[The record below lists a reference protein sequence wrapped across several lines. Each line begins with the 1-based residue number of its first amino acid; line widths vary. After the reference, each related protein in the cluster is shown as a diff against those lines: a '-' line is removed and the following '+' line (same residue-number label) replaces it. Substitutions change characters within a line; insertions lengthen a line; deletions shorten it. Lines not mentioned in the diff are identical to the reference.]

1 VFLSLFLS
9 TQLFSQIDNN
19 WTKRVSITISHDF
32 IDQNLSNWTLV
43 FDQSFSPFLN
53 QMDGPLDADGL
64 NPSVNG
70 GFDIRFSSDL
80 DGLNELAVDVRNWE
94 INNNPS
100 LATCEVAVKI
110 PLLSKDIDT
119 KIYMWWGNP
128 SATLPLTGDAFGQY
142 NAYDTFYEY
151 ISANGGLSDR
161 TSNNRLSNGFGGIS
175 GGVASGRIG
184 NCTWFDGNDK
194 FQLGPVASLSS
205 DITMQTLVK
214 FSNLANAQGIID
226 FLDALNNHGRLFK
239 EISNSIEFD
248 KWPDEIGNAITP
260 GFSDALWHQL
270 SATYNSS
277 TDTYVAYLDVA
288 SGAPKIGDGS
298 FVTPNNMITIG
309 SLLNSHYLTGFM
321 DEIRLSRTTRSP
333 EWLKADYHNQ
343 FNTPGFLT
351 FCIPD
356 NSFILTNS
364 ITACTGTSATITMS
378 GSELNVS
385 YQLRRDSDNRPVGNP
400 KAGTGNPI
408 DFIINPTASA
418 TYNVLAMSDL
428 LYSEA
433 MLTSKCTITVNPRP
447 KVGISIGAPNN
458 PLQST
463 EYKFE
468 TQNSRVSDLDV
479 KDVNNDGYDDVV
491 YEFDGNIYF
500 GYNMQDGTFKEIV
513 VGGADYDL
521 LSIGDIDNDGAKD
534 VLCASP
540 EGRLSWMRNHG
551 TPNFATISVTNT
563 ASGIEDIEAVDLDG
577 NGSMD
582 ILSIVND
589 SIVRWYSNDGWENFT
604 EIDLFMGITNGVFVS
619 AVDMDLDGDLD
630 ILASG
635 KGIIWLE
642 NDGAENFQVHE
653 IHESIHLIDAVIP
666 FDIDTDGDLDV
677 LRAGSDTISWFE
689 NDGFQYFTEHLIS
702 AGASDPRAIA
712 AADMDQDGDMDIIAE
727 SATEDILAIYFNDGF
742 QVFSPIDFSS
752 KEEYSLKLFVSD
764 MDHDGDLDVIA
775 RKEYGISIEYSNL
788 FDKKC
793 ASSLQLTAIG
803 DAVSSWSWSSNGEA
817 VFDNST
823 IQNPILSGPMVSER
837 FTVLVEDV
845 NFCTNSAS
853 TFVGFSPSPTILVEN
868 PGGCNPL
875 HFTFLD
881 TPDGLYD
888 IVHDG
893 GTIPDVKIIEGE
905 ADVFV
910 SAGTYN
916 NMYIVVNDC
925 QSSQYPDIVVEE
937 TTPYIALSDIQKP
950 VNCNSD
956 GSIEFEFQNLSDGPQ
971 TVHYVGGSFAVN
983 VSANSANIVAPVG
996 VYDSLWVSS
1005 GTCTSAEFP
1014 TAVVLNA
1021 VPPRVAIRT
1030 SLSPSP
1036 PDFARSLMYYINS
1049 EVFDESMIVDLDKDG
1064 DMDIVVV
1071 ASLWNAIYWFENNG
1085 AEAFTFSR
1093 LVDFVDKSIRGLDI
1107 LDMDG
1112 DGNLDILCEESN
1124 GSSKMNIVLLINDGN
1139 QVFTKHE
1146 NESSFLDNSF
1156 GSVKGVDINNDGYM
1170 DIVHDDND
1178 QLFWLENDGN
1188 SFSDKHIVTQE
1199 YANRGSAKYGPIVVD
1214 LNQDGYLDFVREDP
1228 YGKIWYFLNDGMQN
1242 FSEHRIIVGNY
1253 SIAQVLPTDLDLD
1266 GDIDLL
1272 INSLGKN
1279 TIEWLENDGAMNF
1292 INNGRSFGVR
1302 AELLHAEDI
1311 DHDGDIDVFMSE
1323 LGDGFQWYEND
1334 GDENFTAQTINSV
1347 TPYNEFISFGDI
1359 DSDGDTD
1366 FFLATFRS
1374 GLYWF
1379 SNSTIDEF
1387 CESPT
1392 IQLIAEGDPA
1402 ASYTWSSDKSANFNP
1417 SNTKTTEV
1425 SNITD
1430 GERFTVEV
1438 ENAGQCTNSATMLM
1452 RVRSKPE
1459 ISAVSNGCGIINFTF
1474 ANVPDG
1480 SYDITYDG
1488 GSFDDVEVE
1497 GGAAF
1502 VVADASG
1509 DYNNL
1514 IISVKDCISTD
1525 NPSVTVTTLA
1535 PIISQVSTSPAA
1547 SCGGQGTIELTFE
1560 NLENG
1565 NYNIDYE
1572 GGQFTSV
1579 VVSANAATIN
1589 ADPGVYRELT
1599 IVGSCTNLEK
1609 PNAIVLNPP
1618 TPQLGLVYGN
1628 TNTPLSTSEEFLN
1641 EARLEHSN
1649 MLTVDMDND
1658 EDMDVLSAIQNDN
1671 GSASIW
1677 LYENQG
1683 STYLKSE
1690 IVVSDASIVGIIS
1703 GDFNGDGLTDL
1714 VSISSSPR
1722 AIMWHENNGSGLF
1735 TNHTL
1740 FSSNNLVYAN
1750 IAIADYDGDGSEDIA
1765 FLTYRTVQWLKNDGL
1780 GNFELILVDDE
1791 IYQYDQTLIASDLD
1805 QDGNTDLIFFNSSKN
1820 YILCYKNAGDG
1831 SFTSR
1836 QLKNKVS
1843 VERVLTQDLD
1853 YDGDMDLVYLAAGKI
1868 FVGLNTGDAEHFLE
1882 YIVAT
1887 GMSAY
1892 PNFDLADMNND
1903 GYIDIVALSDASN
1916 SFMLFENDGS
1926 AAFSA
1931 STLQENKQQI
1941 RGFDLGD
1948 LDIDGDIDLVY
1959 FNSLPSSLLL
1969 GVNSLIEGG
1978 CVGSDVEIEAFAPTG
1993 SNYIW
1998 GSNNPSLIFSPP
2010 DGQSPILENAL
2021 DGDKITLTI
2030 VADNN
2035 CPNEISIPIK
2045 MNPSATIAA
2054 SLADESCS
2062 MINFQ
2067 FTNVP
2072 DGSYSISYDGGQF
2085 NDVDVTSGS
2094 AQINAPAASYNSLA
2108 ITTLGCTSSENPN
2121 VEVVSENPGI
2131 AVSSVTDPISCVADG
2146 QISLQFSGVDPGTY
2160 DIYYT
2165 GGSWSVDVSGGTSI
2179 VNAAAGNYDS
2189 LALTIGTCTSLDF
2202 PSAQI
2207 HLPQK
2212 PVAAIRYGSIT
2223 DPLSFDQ
2230 RELSPAT
2237 SRYNTQNQLS
2247 VDLNQDGYLDYIAK
2261 DMDGLTNWYENKGHA
2276 QFVAHRLSG
2285 IPSESRITASDID
2298 QDGDIDLLWQG
2309 SFGGGVYGLINDG
2322 SENFYSAAFIERD
2335 FFFAQFNNEI
2345 VVEDIDG
2352 DGYLDILFI
2361 DFNNNIIWAKNN
2373 GNQTFVKQEE
2383 IDHPDS
2389 RSLFMKLVDLDNDN
2403 DLDIVTAEILGSNI
2417 SWYENDGNQN
2427 FTKIEI
2433 ISAITRCQSLFITD
2447 MDYDGDTDLLI
2458 SDNDEG
2464 KIAWFENDGSAQ
2476 FTRHNIAT
2484 DIAGAVKAE
2493 AMDMDNDGD
2502 MDVLA
2507 LGLDYYVPKL
2517 VWYENEGLPAN
2528 FAERQIPALVD
2539 DYSDFISGDFNRDGD
2554 FDIIFF
2560 SSKEINAQYLDNNL
2574 LGSICSV
2581 NNISFEENGPGSRT
2595 GWLWQSSM
2603 SASFD
2608 DAGIQNPTV
2617 SGLSADEIISVQITD
2632 NNNCTTTKDIVAGLA
2647 PPPQIL
2653 ASVDDVNC
2661 GVINFTLQ
2669 NVLDGIYDI
2678 FYDGGVFPKVA
2689 VSSGSA
2695 AVTAEPGNYN
2705 NLYIIYESCTSN
2717 TDQSV
2722 EITKASPKL
2731 AVDYVLNPASCH
2743 EQGLI
2748 AIKTENVASGTYDI
2762 SYTGGSFDDV
2772 VIIDGQAL
2780 IRADVGVYNNMNINA
2795 DGCIST
2801 ELPSA
2806 QLSAMNSPRILLTGT
2821 SNPEECGGN
2830 GEIELAFENIIDG
2843 TYDIYHDA
2851 GVFTSVE
2858 VSGLEASLT
2867 IGSGNYTNMGMTFH
2881 GCISVDNPSVSL
2893 QLPVT
2898 PKIRVIR
2905 NSQAANC
2912 QEQGEILLG
2921 FDFVANGTYNINY
2934 DGGVFPGVSV
2944 VNGRAPISAPAGIY
2958 NNLSITVNAC
2968 TSTENPNTVIFAP
2981 EDPIISLGTVTN
2993 PETCS
2998 GASGSIEIR
3007 GLVPLTQY
3015 SVEYL
3020 KDGTPVTP
3028 VLTSNAA
3035 GAITFSGLSAG
3046 EYSDIKVSLGNCTS
3060 NTIASVTLNDA
3071 VNIPSIFVDSYADPT
3086 KCDNTRDGTIH
3097 LSFSNV
3103 PNGEYFIS
3111 YDGGSFL
3118 GVDIINNL
3126 AVVERLGDGIYEN
3139 LKVTVGA
3146 CTSLEDPDVSLS
3158 SPMPEITI
3166 LEEIDPLVCGG
3177 EGEIVI
3183 QVLNSPNNFVQLY
3196 YLGGSLGS
3204 YYFRDDIPQS
3214 IPALAG
3220 NYDNL
3225 NIAYFTY
3232 NSNCISINNPDA
3244 SLSDPAIPE
3253 IMVMSTADPLTC
3265 EADGII
3271 ELAINNVADGSYTI
3285 DYDDGSFGAVDV
3297 LDNAATIPTISGL
3310 YKNLSITVADCT
3322 SDENPDVALKS
3333 PETPSIVVSSISY
3346 PPNCTSDGIINFTF
3360 NNVPD
3365 GLYTIS
3371 YDGGSFENVS
3381 ILDNAASVFA
3391 PVGNYAG
3398 LSITVDGC
3406 TSVDDPDAI
3415 VTFSNIPAISVE
3427 NITDPTTCGGDGTI
3441 VLSFTNTPNGTYEIF
3456 YNGGSFTNVN
3466 VLNSAAEITAVQGNY
3481 KNLYHTVGICSSVDM
3496 PDVVIKDPEKPILE
3510 VESFSNPT
3518 VCGGTG
3524 SIRFHIPGLP
3534 ENTFSVRIYYDGG
3547 FKSRSFFLGATEYFS
3562 ISFPPGDYNNMY
3574 YTVNNCTSEEFPS
3587 VTISE
3592 FPVPAISLI
3601 SVQQPA
3607 MCSEMGI
3614 ITLSTTNLDNGVYD
3628 FMYDGGVFANIS
3640 VHANVATIDAPI
3652 GIYNNLRLEITN
3664 CVTAEDIDI
3673 VIATP
3678 ETPTIGITQINQ
3690 PANCTDGGSIDF
3702 VFTGVSNGSY
3712 TIDYDGGAF
3721 NSVEVTDNAAS
3732 VTAQAGIYNNFS
3744 ITIGDCESVDNP
3756 SAVLVDPPAPN
3767 AYISY
3772 GSPQLPLSWIDKPL
3786 NTTNATSDVFAED
3799 FNADGH
3805 LDMLAI
3811 VDNDKIAWYENNG
3824 LQNFT
3829 EHFIVSNYMYM
3840 RALYPGDINGD
3851 GKMDFVAA
3859 SSYLNGKIL
3868 WYQNDGLGGFNERS
3882 IKDDDDI
3889 RGSYYDIFVKDMD
3902 SDGDNDVIVA
3912 DLYNLFWY
3920 ENLGGGVF
3928 TGDKKIIS
3936 SLVSEPK
3943 CIFVADMDADGKMD
3957 VLSASMNTGL
3967 LLHHNLGNDIFEEIN
3982 IPAEPYYK
3990 YAVFAEDIDQ
4000 DGDLDILSGGTND
4013 SRFAW
4018 HENTAPLSYTLHSL
4032 SSSNERNTQV
4042 FAADMDNDGDIDLFS
4057 TYSYVGGR
4065 IYWHENDGSQNFTE
4079 HEIDSYARNSLLA
4092 VDLDQDGDQDVLTN
4106 GSSSSWRWYDNQY
4119 LTPTCHESSISLSET
4134 GGEAV
4139 YWSWSTE
4146 GTGTFNNKNIN
4157 NPTISNASNLNPVSV
4172 TVVDNLGCAN
4182 TRSVNIPIIDVPTIS
4197 VSEGA
4202 SCGTLEFSFTNVP
4215 DGQYDIDYNGGS
4227 FTDVEVIGNAAS
4239 IAAETGFYEDLSISV
4254 FNCTS
4259 GEYPSA
4265 TVILSPP
4272 GIQVAGTT
4280 IPEYCNGDG
4289 IIHLT
4294 FVNIPD
4300 GTYDIFYDGGVFSN
4314 ILLEDN
4320 AADVSTPAGSY
4331 NNLRISWDGCTSTEY
4346 PDVILPD
4353 APPLEVNWIY
4363 ITDPAICGGN
4373 GKIEINIEYTLPSSG
4388 EYFLDVYYDG
4398 GVYNNVRFNQYKGTI
4413 QPPAG
4418 VYDNIFVDFNGCTTN
4433 EYLSAV
4439 LTDPSSVVISEG
4451 LVSQPSYCDGND
4463 GSIDIEGLEIA
4474 LEYDVSYTKDGSPV
4488 EVSLWSDASGRITIP
4503 GLGVGDYDQITVT
4516 RFECESNPLGPIT
4529 LIDPTTPVIAISTI
4543 DAPACDEEGTIYFT
4557 FNNVPDGLYT
4567 VYYDGGAFLGVSVV
4581 SGLASVNVPIGIY
4594 ANLNITIDECTSLE
4608 YPTATVGSVNSPT
4621 ISVNSSVQPADC
4633 GSDGSITLGFTNVP
4647 DGTYNIFY
4655 NGGVFSDV
4663 AVSSGLASINT
4674 PEGSFEDLKIS
4685 VGSCTS
4691 VENPDISLPAPDAP
4705 TISVSSVI
4713 NPSPASENG
4722 IINFIFTN
4730 LPDGVYKIDYDGGS
4744 FNSVVVSGGIASIN
4758 TMPGIY
4764 KNLRVT
4770 LAGCTSSEDPDVI
4783 LVNDTAPGIL
4793 FISSQNP
4800 ITCGGNGVINL
4811 SFTNVPDGTY
4821 NIDYS
4826 GGRFQNVSISSGIA
4840 SISAPEG
4847 IYQDISITLDDL
4859 TSVEDPDVI
4868 LSDPETPVIALGII
4882 SDPTICLGSDGSIQI
4897 TGLLASTSYNLEYTD
4912 DGNPITGS
4920 LISDAF
4926 GNIVINSLNAG
4937 VYDDIILTIVNC
4949 QSNVLG
4955 PVTLDPAT
4963 PTLSATGTNP
4973 ATCGGNGSIAF
4984 SFTNV
4989 PDGNYT
4995 ISYDAGTF
5003 ANVAVSSGVA
5013 TVVAAQGTYDNL
5025 NITVSGCTSAEDV
5038 DITLTDPPTP
5048 TLSATGTNPATCSG
5062 NGSIAFTF
5070 TNVPDGN
5077 YTITYDAGS
5086 FTNVAVASNTATVA
5100 TIAGTYNNLKITV
5113 HGCTSIGDPD
5123 IVLSDPGTPVIV
5135 LGTISNAST
5144 CSGSDASI
5152 QITGLSPSTLY
5163 DVDYTDDTSPVS
5175 TTLSSDGTGI
5185 VTIATLDA
5193 GVYDA
5198 ITATLAGC
5206 QSNAVGPVTISDPP
5220 TPTIA
5225 AEGTNP
5231 ATCSGNGSIAFTF
5244 TNVPDGNYTISYDAG
5259 TFANVAVSSGA
5270 ATVVAAQGTYDNLNI
5285 TVSGCTSAEDV
5296 DITLTD
5302 PPTPTLSA
5310 TGTNPATCSGN
5321 GSIAFTFTNV
5331 PDGNYTITYD
5341 AGTFTNVAV
5350 VSDAATV
5357 PAPEGTYDNLSI
5369 TVSGCTSV
5377 EDVDITL
5384 TDPPTPTIAAA
5395 GTDPATCGGNGSIAF
5410 TFTNVPD
5417 GNYTISYD
5425 AGTFANVAVSSG
5437 AATVV
5442 AAQGTYDNLN
5452 ITVSGCTSAE
5462 DVDITLTDP
5471 PTPTLSATGTNPA
5484 TCSGNGSIAFTFT
5497 NVPDGNYTITYDAGS
5512 FTKVA
5517 VASNTATVATIAG
5530 TYNNLKITVHGCTSI
5545 GDPDI
5550 VLSDPGTPVIVLGT
5564 ISNASTCSG
5573 SDASIQITGLSPST
5587 LYDVDYTDDTSPVS
5601 TTLSSDGTG
5610 IVTIATLDAG
5620 VYDAITA
5627 TLAGCQ
5633 SNAVGPVTLSDPAL
5647 PTLSATGTNPA
5658 TCGGNGSIAFTFTN
5672 VPDGK
5677 LYHYLRCRQL
5687 Y

>member
-43 FDQSFSPFLN
+43 FDQSFSPFLT

-226 FLDALNNHGRLFK
+226 FLDASNNHGRLFK

-2958 NNLSITVNAC
+2958 NNLSITANAC
-2968 TSTENPNTVIFAP
+2968 TSTENPNAVILAP
-2981 EDPIISLGTVTN
+2981 EEPIIALGTVIN

-2998 GASGSIEIR
+2998 GNSGSIELT

-3015 SVEYL
+3015 AVEYL
-3020 KDGTPVTP
+3020 KDGTPITP
-3028 VLTSNAA
+3028 ALTSNAA
-3035 GAITFSGLSAG
+3035 GVITISDLSAG
-3046 EYSDIKVSLGNCTS
+3046 IYSDIKVSLGNCTS
-3060 NTIASVTLNDA
+3060 NTIASVTLNDEQ
-3071 VNIPSIFVDSYADPT
+3071 NLPGIFVDSFTNPT
-3086 KCDNTRDGTIH
+3086 KCDNTRDGAIH

-3103 PNGEYFIS
+3103 PNGEYVIQ

-3146 CTSLEDPDVSLS
+3146 CISSEDPDVSLS

-3253 IMVMSTADPLTC
+3253 IMVISTADPLTC

-3271 ELAINNVADGSYTI
+3271 ELAI
-3285 DYDDGSFGAVDV
+3285 
-3297 LDNAATIPTISGL
+3297 
-3310 YKNLSITVADCT
+3310 
-3322 SDENPDVALKS
+3322 
-3333 PETPSIVVSSISY
+3333 
-3346 PPNCTSDGIINFTF
+3346 
-3360 NNVPD
+3360 
-3365 GLYTIS
+3365 
-3371 YDGGSFENVS
+3371 
-3381 ILDNAASVFA
+3381 
-3391 PVGNYAG
+3391 
-3398 LSITVDGC
+3398 
-3406 TSVDDPDAI
+3406 
-3415 VTFSNIPAISVE
+3415 
-3427 NITDPTTCGGDGTI
+3427 
-3441 VLSFTNTPNGTYEIF
+3441 
-3456 YNGGSFTNVN
+3456 
-3466 VLNSAAEITAVQGNY
+3466 
-3481 KNLYHTVGICSSVDM
+3481 
-3496 PDVVIKDPEKPILE
+3496 
-3510 VESFSNPT
+3510 
-3518 VCGGTG
+3518 
-3524 SIRFHIPGLP
+3524 
-3534 ENTFSVRIYYDGG
+3534 
-3547 FKSRSFFLGATEYFS
+3547 
-3562 ISFPPGDYNNMY
+3562 
-3574 YTVNNCTSEEFPS
+3574 
-3587 VTISE
+3587 
-3592 FPVPAISLI
+3592 
-3601 SVQQPA
+3601 
-3607 MCSEMGI
+3607 
-3614 ITLSTTNLDNGVYD
+3614 
-3628 FMYDGGVFANIS
+3628 
-3640 VHANVATIDAPI
+3640 
-3652 GIYNNLRLEITN
+3652 
-3664 CVTAEDIDI
+3664 
-3673 VIATP
+3673 
-3678 ETPTIGITQINQ
+3678 
-3690 PANCTDGGSIDF
+3690 
-3702 VFTGVSNGSY
+3702 
-3712 TIDYDGGAF
+3712 
-3721 NSVEVTDNAAS
+3721 
-3732 VTAQAGIYNNFS
+3732 
-3744 ITIGDCESVDNP
+3744 
-3756 SAVLVDPPAPN
+3756 
-3767 AYISY
+3767 
-3772 GSPQLPLSWIDKPL
+3772 
-3786 NTTNATSDVFAED
+3786 
-3799 FNADGH
+3799 
-3805 LDMLAI
+3805 
-3811 VDNDKIAWYENNG
+3811 
-3824 LQNFT
+3824 
-3829 EHFIVSNYMYM
+3829 
-3840 RALYPGDINGD
+3840 
-3851 GKMDFVAA
+3851 
-3859 SSYLNGKIL
+3859 
-3868 WYQNDGLGGFNERS
+3868 
-3882 IKDDDDI
+3882 
-3889 RGSYYDIFVKDMD
+3889 
-3902 SDGDNDVIVA
+3902 
-3912 DLYNLFWY
+3912 
-3920 ENLGGGVF
+3920 
-3928 TGDKKIIS
+3928 
-3936 SLVSEPK
+3936 
-3943 CIFVADMDADGKMD
+3943 
-3957 VLSASMNTGL
+3957 
-3967 LLHHNLGNDIFEEIN
+3967 
-3982 IPAEPYYK
+3982 
-3990 YAVFAEDIDQ
+3990 
-4000 DGDLDILSGGTND
+4000 
-4013 SRFAW
+4013 
-4018 HENTAPLSYTLHSL
+4018 
-4032 SSSNERNTQV
+4032 
-4042 FAADMDNDGDIDLFS
+4042 
-4057 TYSYVGGR
+4057 
-4065 IYWHENDGSQNFTE
+4065 
-4079 HEIDSYARNSLLA
+4079 
-4092 VDLDQDGDQDVLTN
+4092 
-4106 GSSSSWRWYDNQY
+4106 
-4119 LTPTCHESSISLSET
+4119 
-4134 GGEAV
+4134 
-4139 YWSWSTE
+4139 
-4146 GTGTFNNKNIN
+4146 
-4157 NPTISNASNLNPVSV
+4157 
-4172 TVVDNLGCAN
+4172 
-4182 TRSVNIPIIDVPTIS
+4182 
-4197 VSEGA
+4197 
-4202 SCGTLEFSFTNVP
+4202 
-4215 DGQYDIDYNGGS
+4215 
-4227 FTDVEVIGNAAS
+4227 
-4239 IAAETGFYEDLSISV
+4239 
-4254 FNCTS
+4254 
-4259 GEYPSA
+4259 
-4265 TVILSPP
+4265 
-4272 GIQVAGTT
+4272 
-4280 IPEYCNGDG
+4280 
-4289 IIHLT
+4289 
-4294 FVNIPD
+4294 
-4300 GTYDIFYDGGVFSN
+4300 
-4314 ILLEDN
+4314 
-4320 AADVSTPAGSY
+4320 
-4331 NNLRISWDGCTSTEY
+4331 
-4346 PDVILPD
+4346 
-4353 APPLEVNWIY
+4353 
-4363 ITDPAICGGN
+4363 
-4373 GKIEINIEYTLPSSG
+4373 
-4388 EYFLDVYYDG
+4388 
-4398 GVYNNVRFNQYKGTI
+4398 
-4413 QPPAG
+4413 
-4418 VYDNIFVDFNGCTTN
+4418 
-4433 EYLSAV
+4433 
-4439 LTDPSSVVISEG
+4439 
-4451 LVSQPSYCDGND
+4451 
-4463 GSIDIEGLEIA
+4463 
-4474 LEYDVSYTKDGSPV
+4474 
-4488 EVSLWSDASGRITIP
+4488 
-4503 GLGVGDYDQITVT
+4503 
-4516 RFECESNPLGPIT
+4516 
-4529 LIDPTTPVIAISTI
+4529 
-4543 DAPACDEEGTIYFT
+4543 
-4557 FNNVPDGLYT
+4557 
-4567 VYYDGGAFLGVSVV
+4567 
-4581 SGLASVNVPIGIY
+4581 
-4594 ANLNITIDECTSLE
+4594 
-4608 YPTATVGSVNSPT
+4608 
-4621 ISVNSSVQPADC
+4621 
-4633 GSDGSITLGFTNVP
+4633 
-4647 DGTYNIFY
+4647 
-4655 NGGVFSDV
+4655 
-4663 AVSSGLASINT
+4663 
-4674 PEGSFEDLKIS
+4674 
-4685 VGSCTS
+4685 
-4691 VENPDISLPAPDAP
+4691 
-4705 TISVSSVI
+4705 
-4713 NPSPASENG
+4713 
-4722 IINFIFTN
+4722 
-4730 LPDGVYKIDYDGGS
+4730 
-4744 FNSVVVSGGIASIN
+4744 
-4758 TMPGIY
+4758 
-4764 KNLRVT
+4764 
-4770 LAGCTSSEDPDVI
+4770 
-4783 LVNDTAPGIL
+4783 
-4793 FISSQNP
+4793 
-4800 ITCGGNGVINL
+4800 
-4811 SFTNVPDGTY
+4811 
-4821 NIDYS
+4821 
-4826 GGRFQNVSISSGIA
+4826 
-4840 SISAPEG
+4840 
-4847 IYQDISITLDDL
+4847 
-4859 TSVEDPDVI
+4859 
-4868 LSDPETPVIALGII
+4868 
-4882 SDPTICLGSDGSIQI
+4882 
-4897 TGLLASTSYNLEYTD
+4897 
-4912 DGNPITGS
+4912 
-4920 LISDAF
+4920 
-4926 GNIVINSLNAG
+4926 
-4937 VYDDIILTIVNC
+4937 
-4949 QSNVLG
+4949 
-4955 PVTLDPAT
+4955 
-4963 PTLSATGTNP
+4963 
-4973 ATCGGNGSIAF
+4973 
-4984 SFTNV
+4984 
-4989 PDGNYT
+4989 
-4995 ISYDAGTF
+4995 
-5003 ANVAVSSGVA
+5003 
-5013 TVVAAQGTYDNL
+5013 
-5025 NITVSGCTSAEDV
+5025 
-5038 DITLTDPPTP
+5038 
-5048 TLSATGTNPATCSG
+5048 
-5062 NGSIAFTF
+5062 
-5070 TNVPDGN
+5070 
-5077 YTITYDAGS
+5077 
-5086 FTNVAVASNTATVA
+5086 
-5100 TIAGTYNNLKITV
+5100 
-5113 HGCTSIGDPD
+5113 
-5123 IVLSDPGTPVIV
+5123 
-5135 LGTISNAST
+5135 
-5144 CSGSDASI
+5144 
-5152 QITGLSPSTLY
+5152 
-5163 DVDYTDDTSPVS
+5163 
-5175 TTLSSDGTGI
+5175 
-5185 VTIATLDA
+5185 
-5193 GVYDA
+5193 
-5198 ITATLAGC
+5198 
-5206 QSNAVGPVTISDPP
+5206 
-5220 TPTIA
+5220 
-5225 AEGTNP
+5225 
-5231 ATCSGNGSIAFTF
+5231 
-5244 TNVPDGNYTISYDAG
+5244 
-5259 TFANVAVSSGA
+5259 
-5270 ATVVAAQGTYDNLNI
+5270 
-5285 TVSGCTSAEDV
+5285 
-5296 DITLTD
+5296 
-5302 PPTPTLSA
+5302 
-5310 TGTNPATCSGN
+5310 
-5321 GSIAFTFTNV
+5321 
-5331 PDGNYTITYD
+5331 
-5341 AGTFTNVAV
+5341 
-5350 VSDAATV
+5350 
-5357 PAPEGTYDNLSI
+5357 
-5369 TVSGCTSV
+5369 
-5377 EDVDITL
+5377 
-5384 TDPPTPTIAAA
+5384 
-5395 GTDPATCGGNGSIAF
+5395 
-5410 TFTNVPD
+5410 
-5417 GNYTISYD
+5417 
-5425 AGTFANVAVSSG
+5425 
-5437 AATVV
+5437 
-5442 AAQGTYDNLN
+5442 
-5452 ITVSGCTSAE
+5452 
-5462 DVDITLTDP
+5462 
-5471 PTPTLSATGTNPA
+5471 
-5484 TCSGNGSIAFTFT
+5484 
-5497 NVPDGNYTITYDAGS
+5497 
-5512 FTKVA
+5512 
-5517 VASNTATVATIAG
+5517 
-5530 TYNNLKITVHGCTSI
+5530 
-5545 GDPDI
+5545 
-5550 VLSDPGTPVIVLGT
+5550 
-5564 ISNASTCSG
+5564 
-5573 SDASIQITGLSPST
+5573 
-5587 LYDVDYTDDTSPVS
+5587 
-5601 TTLSSDGTG
+5601 
-5610 IVTIATLDAG
+5610 
-5620 VYDAITA
+5620 
-5627 TLAGCQ
+5627 
-5633 SNAVGPVTLSDPAL
+5633 
-5647 PTLSATGTNPA
+5647 
-5658 TCGGNGSIAFTFTN
+5658 
-5672 VPDGK
+5672 
-5677 LYHYLRCRQL
+5677 
-5687 Y
+5687 